1 MKNTLS
7 IALSLI
13 ALAALIGIY
22 FFQAEQNNTY
32 NNTQTN
38 ATETTG
44 TVYERNYSPSFGPD
58 SAKVT
63 IVEFFDPACEACRAF
78 YPFVKQIL
86 ERHPQDV
93 RLVLRYVPFHKGADQ
108 VIRLLEASRAQ
119 GKFNEVLEALMVQQP
134 KWAVNHSA
142 DLYLAM
148 DVAKE
153 VGLDIDAAKV
163 YMEQDKVSAVLQQEL
178 ADIATLKISQTP
190 TFFVNDQPLPSF
202 GGQQLYDMVVAELN
216 N

>member
-44 TVYERNYSPSFGPD
+44 TVYERDYSPSFGPD

-86 ERHPQDV
+86 DRHPQDV

-119 GKFNEVLEALMVQQP
+119 GKLNEVLEALMVQQP

-153 VGLDIDAAKV
+153 VGLDIDAAKI
-163 YMEQDKVSAVLQQEL
+163 YMEQDKVSVVLQQEL

-216 N
+216 R